1 MIIACAQMDVIAQP
15 SILAPHHKRHLGVSL
30 QFHEAEH
37 DLHAGAFEIA
47 RPADIG
53 FLVEARLEF
62 HQRGDRLA
70 GFGSID
76 QRADD
81 RAVVRGAVQ
90 RLLDGDDI
98 GIDGGLA
105 QELHDDVERLVWV
118 VDDDVLLA
126 DRREAVAAMVA
137 DAFGKTR
144 IVGCE
149 FQIVA
154 RHGDQ
159 FRHLVDRKQPVQ
171 HADPAGRHAEFQ
183 GDEIPQFRRYLIV
196 EFDADHRTAPSPLQ
210 CGLEELHQIFRLFG
224 DLDIAVADQP
234 ERPGAL
240 HLIAREELA
249 DELVD
254 GFLDWN
260 ETDAFLAVG
269 QPDESLQRHW
279 KAQQRRHFLA
289 ISAMAKLQRN
299 REAEIGNEG
308 ERMRRIDGE
317 RRQHRENLFV
327 EVLFQPVPLVLRQGV
342 RGDALNALRLEQNQ
356 KVGEALML
364 VFLQPPHLDQQL
376 LELLLRGAAIG
387 TLMAMPC
394 RIWPARPA
402 TRTMKNSSRFAA
414 EIDRKRMRSSR
425 G

>member
-1 MIIACAQMDVIAQP
+1 M
-15 SILAPHHKRHLGVSL
+15 SL

-62 HQRGDRLA
+62 DQRGDRLA

-144 IVGCE
+144 IVGRE

-171 HADPAGRHAEFQ
+171 HADPAWRDAEFQ
-183 GDEIPQFRRYLIV
+183 GDEIAQFRRYLIV

-234 ERPGAL
+234 ERARSPSPHSPGRA
-240 HLIAREELA
+240 
-249 DELVD
+249 
-254 GFLDWN
+254 
-260 ETDAFLAVG
+260 
-269 QPDESLQRHW
+269 
-279 KAQQRRHFLA
+279 
-289 ISAMAKLQRN
+289 
-299 REAEIGNEG
+299 
-308 ERMRRIDGE
+308 
-317 RRQHRENLFV
+317 
-327 EVLFQPVPLVLRQGV
+327 
-342 RGDALNALRLEQNQ
+342 
-356 KVGEALML
+356 
-364 VFLQPPHLDQQL
+364 
-376 LELLLRGAAIG
+376 
-387 TLMAMPC
+387 C
-394 RIWPARPA
+394 R
-402 TRTMKNSSRFAA
+402 
-414 EIDRKRMRSSR
+414 
-425 G
+425 